1 MPDTQI
7 TTYPLDGITYDA
19 ADAAGYC
26 ATRTSG
32 VYSSEADFAV
42 TPAGGM
48 RITVSAGQAWVHPA
62 RWVGYSIQMRTAT
75 TLEMPVADGSRGRI
89 DRVVLRFDAA
99 TRGSRI
105 QVLQGAVGTSTPPE
119 LTRSARVYDL
129 CLAQITRPGG
139 STSISAGQIT
149 NTRADEALCGLMRDG
164 VTGIPTAQLQAEAR
178 AKVAALEESAT
189 ASAKAAKA
197 SETAAAASAAQ
208 AAKSQQAAKASEQ
221 AAKTSETASSASAG
235 QAAKS
240 QQAAKTSET
249 ASASAQAAA
258 ANSASA
264 AKASEQAAA
273 KSAAEAGAKASTDK
287 TLSIAD
293 APADAAAAGTALRQR
308 YTKGETDARFL
319 PLTGGTMTGPLI
331 LPGDL
336 TTLGY
341 ANNAGNRNAMP
352 PRDRS
357 LGAPTTEHF
366 EMIGSDKY
374 NELFL
379 GDYWTVEGVDWVIG
393 DFKFWYNTG
402 DTACTKPHV
411 VAFPRN
417 SLYTYK
423 FNPTSTT
430 EGGYVGSD
438 LYKNGLT
445 QAKQMVAAAF
455 GSAHILNHR
464 EFLVNAVTNGKPS
477 GSDWYDRTVD
487 LMNENMVYGGRQ
499 FSPMPDGSDP
509 SRTCRNYTIDKSQLS
524 LFRYEPWM
532 ICSSQFYWLRDEVS
546 PARFASI
553 TSDGIAS
560 CANASDEAGVR
571 PIVGICG

>member
-149 NTRADEALCGLMRDG
+149 DTRADEALCGLMRDS

-208 AAKSQQAAKASEQ
+208 AANSQQAAKASEQ

-273 KSAAEAGAKASTDK
+273 ASAAKSAAAAKAAVKEAADSGAFKGDKGDPGPQGAQGIQGPKGATGATGATGPRGATGATGPQGPQGPRGATGPQGPAGPIGPAGVSAVATSGAKWVRFSD
-287 TLSIAD
+287 
-293 APADAAAAGTALRQR
+293 GTQICWGSRTGYSSNPTIQFPVAFANID
-308 YTKGETDARFL
+308 YAIGAIKGE
-319 PLTGGTMTGPLI
+319 
-331 LPGDL
+331 
-336 TTLGY
+336 
-341 ANNAGNRNAMP
+341 NAGDGGMSVSR
-352 PRDRS
+352 R
-357 LGAPTTEHF
+357 TTTSFTPGIDGTSYMNHGLDYIA
-366 EMIGSDKY
+366 IGRWK
-374 NELFL
+374 
-379 GDYWTVEGVDWVIG
+379 
-393 DFKFWYNTG
+393 
-402 DTACTKPHV
+402 
-411 VAFPRN
+411 
-417 SLYTYK
+417 
-423 FNPTSTT
+423 
-430 EGGYVGSD
+430 
-438 LYKNGLT
+438 
-445 QAKQMVAAAF
+445 
-455 GSAHILNHR
+455 
-464 EFLVNAVTNGKPS
+464 
-477 GSDWYDRTVD
+477 
-487 LMNENMVYGGRQ
+487 
-499 FSPMPDGSDP
+499 
-509 SRTCRNYTIDKSQLS
+509 
-524 LFRYEPWM
+524 
-532 ICSSQFYWLRDEVS
+532 
-546 PARFASI
+546 
-553 TSDGIAS
+553 
-560 CANASDEAGVR
+560 
-571 PIVGICG
+571 